1 MHAFDEDLA
10 LKGTDGRL
18 FTGDISPRWS
28 VNNNPDGGYLMAVMA
43 AALTRVSVK
52 KATPVFT
59 ANYVSR
65 SVPGTAEVAIE
76 EITQSTQF
84 SRLEAR
90 LVQEGRERIRM
101 LGTFSRELD
110 ECFIRRY
117 EATPPEVAPR
127 SECVRI
133 PALPGYTL
141 FEHMDVLLDPACAG
155 WLQDRLV
162 ETSEQRG
169 WIAFHDERP
178 HDLFS
183 VLLAV
188 DSFPPAILASQG
200 MLAWVPTIE
209 LTVNIRNIPESRW
222 LRGVFRT
229 RFITCGLV
237 EEDGELWDEGGELV
251 AISRQIAQF
260 RKAA

>member
-43 AALTRVSVK
+43 AAMTRVSVK

-90 LVQEGRERIRM
+90 LVQRQDG
-101 LGTFSRELD
+101 S
-110 ECFIRRY
+110 
-117 EATPPEVAPR
+117 
-127 SECVRI
+127 
-133 PALPGYTL
+133 
-141 FEHMDVLLDPACAG
+141 AC
-155 WLQDRLV
+155 
-162 ETSEQRG
+162 
-169 WIAFHDERP
+169 
-178 HDLFS
+178 
-183 VLLAV
+183 
-188 DSFPPAILASQG
+188 
-200 MLAWVPTIE
+200 
-209 LTVNIRNIPESRW
+209 
-222 LRGVFRT
+222 
-229 RFITCGLV
+229 
-237 EEDGELWDEGGELV
+237 
-251 AISRQIAQF
+251 
-260 RKAA
+260 